1 MRATS
6 ACAFPSTKKT
16 FGVESERTSVSIP
29 TRSMSSRRFATS
41 VIGAV
46 TPKKRA
52 PLKRMIRWP
61 VGLVPK
67 EKSAPPRS
75 MREKYAGG

>member
-1 MRATS
+1 MS
-6 ACAFPSTKKT
+6 ACAFPSTKYT
-16 FGVESERTSVSIP
+16 FGVESERTSVSMP

-46 TPKKRA
+46 TPKNRA
-52 PLKRMIRWP
+52 PLYRMIRWP

-67 EKSAPPRS
+67 EKSPPLRS
-75 MREKYAGG
+75 MRSKYAGG